1 MKIVCTNNVNIRN
14 DTKDKGPYDINQRE
28 SSLLIRTLDRF
39 SMTRF
44 ISLLTIKKF
53 IENVNNKNN
62 F

>member
-14 DTKDKGPYDINQRE
+14 DTKDKGPNDINQRE

-44 ISLLTIKKF
+44 ISLLTIK
-53 IENVNNKNN
+53 N
-62 F
+62 FY

>member
-1 MKIVCTNNVNIRN
+1 MKIVCTNNVKIRN

-28 SSLLIRTLDRF
+28 SSSLIRTLDRF
-39 SMTRF
+39 STTRF
-44 ISLLTIKKF
+44 ISLLTIKNF